1 MAEQEFATRY
11 RGYNVLDKWSSPD
24 WDDKTREVVRRRLE
38 DVPPV
43 RFFTEDEA
51 RRLAAIA
58 ERIVP
63 QPDRRENEK
72 VPLVPFIDEKLLK
85 DERDGYR
92 YEDLPPQREAWRL
105 GLAGVEETARA
116 LFEGKSFLEL
126 DPPSQDVQ
134 PSDNP

>member
-63 QPDRRENEK
+63 SQ
-72 VPLVPFIDEKLLK
+72 
-85 DERDGYR
+85 
-92 YEDLPPQREAWRL
+92 
-105 GLAGVEETARA
+105 T
-116 LFEGKSFLEL
+116 EGKTRKFHWFLSL
-126 DPPSQDVQ
+126 TR
-134 PSDNP
+134 NC